1 MMDVLRWRHN
11 WVRKLET
18 LNGNRIS
25 NMTLTVKCEIYIFPP
40 PDLAFRGAHRHV
52 PMTRDLAHW
61 DVIEALEKVCVY
73 DVFKVYGVTDHQDK
87 HRLKVDCILRE
98 SAA

>member
-40 PDLAFRGAHRHV
+40 PDLAFRGAHKHV

-73 DVFKVYGVTDHQDK
+73 DVFEVYGVTDHQDK
-87 HRLKVDCILRE
+87 HRLKVQQSRE